1 MCSELIPHERAY
13 SVNFPW
19 QMMTTNFV
27 LNTDGYFQCTLS
39 IPGQFP
45 AFLPHTTVHR
55 ALSIT
60 VPWSSPCVKLSIGA
74 FYGALSQIGRAW
86 HSVTV
91 TYHPHLC
98 HDHHVHI
105 GTVTYHR
112 PRESKAQV
120 GSLGDNC
127 RGVHYCPPY
136 YNCSPPLPTADL
148 YLNLFCA
155 AGGLRRGGGLVDR
168 P

>member
-1 MCSELIPHERAY
+1 MCFELIPHERAY

-27 LNTDGYFQCTLS
+27 LNTDGSFQCTLS

-74 FYGALSQIGRAW
+74 FYGALSDWARVALRDSYIPSSPLPRPPCTHW
-86 HSVTV
+86 HSYIPPTPGVQSPSWVTGRQ
-91 TYHPHLC
+91 LSWC
-98 HDHHVHI
+98 ALLSSRI
-105 GTVTYHR
+105 II
-112 PRESKAQV
+112 A
-120 GSLGDNC
+120 
-127 RGVHYCPPY
+127 
-136 YNCSPPLPTADL
+136 PLL
-148 YLNLFCA
+148 YLQQISISICFVP
-155 AGGLRRGGGLVDR
+155 RGG
-168 P
+168 